1 MTVLSGWRHLIRIGA
16 LVAPLAASIASA
28 QQLAPAPEASTGRTV
43 HALGTATK
51 YMVAAANPLAAEAG
65 REILRDGGSA
75 VDAAIAVQLVL
86 NLVEPQSSGIGGGAF
101 MVHWDRAAGVLATLD
116 GRETAPAGARPD
128 RFLGPD
134 GKPMGFMAAVVGG
147 RSVGVPGTVRL
158 LEAAHQRWG
167 RLPWERAFQPA
178 IRLAEEGFA
187 VSPRLNGLLGLEKA
201 LRDNPTARA
210 YFYQDDGMPKPVG
223 AKLKNPAF
231 AQTLHTIAE
240 RGADAFYNGAIAEDI
255 VATVAGHPSNPGDIT
270 LADLRAYAVVERPP
284 VCGKYRA
291 YAICGMGPPSSGA
304 VAVQQILSVL
314 GTRDL
319 RRMGPGPEAV
329 HWFSE
334 AGRLAFADRA
344 VYLGDPGFVS
354 VPVRGLTDPDYLKSR
369 AALVSPDK
377 SMGKAKAGDPPFQKS
392 QLLAPAEGVEHGTS
406 HISVIDS
413 EGNAVAMTTT
423 IEDGFGARLMTRSGF
438 LLNNE
443 LTDFNFAP
451 SEDGKPVANRVEPGK
466 RPRSSMSPT
475 IVFDAFGRLY
485 AVTGSPGGS
494 QIIEYVAKTLVAILD
509 WKLDP
514 QTAVD
519 LPNMGSRNGPTE
531 LEAGTE
537 AEGWKPALEAKGH
550 EVKLMEMTSGIQAI
564 VVTPE
569 GFLGGADSRREGVAI
584 GD

>member
-1 MTVLSGWRHLIRIGA
+1 MGTLPGWRHLIG
-16 LVAPLAASIASA
+16 LGLLLAPLSFSAAHA
-28 QQLAPAPEASTGRTV
+28 QDLAPAPEPSTGRTV

-75 VDAAIAVQLVL
+75 VDAAIGVQLVL

-167 RLPWERAFQPA
+167 RLPWERVFQPA
-178 IRLAEEGFA
+178 IRLAEDGFA

-210 YFYQDDGMPKPVG
+210 YFYQDDGTPKPVG
-223 AKLKNPAF
+223 ANLKNPAF
-231 AQTLHTIAE
+231 AQTLRTIAE

-255 VATVAGHPSNPGDIT
+255 VATVAGHPSNPGDVT

-369 AALVSPDK
+369 AALVSSDR
-377 SMGKAKAGDPPFQKS
+377 SMGRAKPGDPPCQKS

-423 IEDGFGARLMTRSGF
+423 IEDVFGARLMTRSGF

-494 QIIEYVAKTLVAILD
+494 QIIEYVGKTLVAILD

-531 LEAGTE
+531 LEDGTE

-569 GFLGGADSRREGVAI
+569 GFTGGADSRREGVAI